1 MIALQH
7 LLPPVPSPAALLRPA
22 QWLPHPLVE
31 ALVARV
37 TGHLLHEAL
46 ADHALD
52 LLEGRILAIRILDPE
67 IRLRFTLAE
76 ERIRSADAGLPDVTI
91 TAAADDLL
99 LLVAQRADPDTLFF
113 HRRLRIA
120 GDTELG
126 LAVKNVLD
134 TIDLGALP
142 SALRRALGHLADE
155 VEQRRKGSA
164 PRSARMPATPR
175 TD

>member
-7 LLPPVPSPAALLRPA
+7 LLPPLPSPAALLRPA
-22 QWLPHPLVE
+22 QWLPHPLLE
-31 ALVARV
+31 ALVAGA
-37 TGHLLHEAL
+37 TQHLLHDAL

-52 LLEGRILAIRILDPE
+52 LLEGRILAIRIVDPD
-67 IRLRFTLAE
+67 IRLRFTLAQG
-76 ERIRSADAGLPDVTI
+76 RIRSADAGLPDVTI

-134 TIDLGALP
+134 TIDLSVLPAALCGT
-142 SALRRALGHLADE
+142 LGQLADE
-155 VEQRRKGSA
+155 VERRRKV
-164 PRSARMPATPR
+164 ARAELMR
-175 TD
+175 R